1 MAKTRA
7 TRRIGSASEPS
18 VQGSPPLQS
27 QVVQE
32 KKKKKALSSVQT
44 PQRTSSRSGSVPVA
58 LTPQEQRT
66 FYELQAKK
74 KQAEA
79 AAQRALAQGK

>member
-1 MAKTRA
+1 
-7 TRRIGSASEPS
+7 
-18 VQGSPPLQS
+18 VHGSPPLQS
-27 QVVQE
+27 QPTQE

-44 PQRTSSRSGSVPVA
+44 PQCTSSQSGSVPVTF
-58 LTPQEQRT
+58 TPQEQRT

-79 AAQRALAQGK
+79 AAQQALAQGKSIYFMLRD